1 MKPQAYAL
9 IQFFFDLD
17 FVDGVL
23 LRLREDVPLE
33 DLMPSASFAVAVEV
47 LALGLLLTLPLPE
60 VDKPRRR
67 PIIAKTGTTK
77 KSGSDGIDFGLPIA
91 S

>member
-1 MKPQAYAL
+1 M
-9 IQFFFDLD
+9 
-17 FVDGVL
+17 L

-33 DLMPSASFAVAVEV
+33 VLVPSVSFVVAAEV
-47 LALGLLLTLPLPE
+47 LALGLLLVLPLLE
-60 VDKPRRR
+60 DERPRRR

>member
-33 DLMPSASFAVAVEV
+33 VLVPSVSFVVAAEV
-47 LALGLLLTLPLPE
+47 LALGLLLVLPLLE
-60 VDKPRRR
+60 DERPRKR

-77 KSGSDGIDFGLPIA
+77 NSGSDGIDFGLPIA